1 MPMNAQNRTPRQQP
15 VRRTGMPP
23 RPDPAALRGS
33 HLPRAQAPQRPAPW
47 APGQQPLVGKVHA
60 PLSKAVVPRR
70 RRGRWLTHG
79 VPTVLAGV
87 FGLGSFLT
95 LGVSSLVG
103 GAGLLAPLL
112 AGLGIAV
119 VVGGGSAFLLRNRG
133 PRPVRLGRD
142 GATEIPTGTR
152 TMLEKIVKD
161 SRQQRRRLQRMQ
173 RRARGSAVSQ
183 ILHRAETLLAR
194 IDALLGSAAI
204 QSRRASDGD
213 VMLLEGMADRY
224 VPELVDALED
234 TVGFLAPTTTEDA
247 RARAIENLH
256 SIDEQLVVLGESID
270 RVENDI
276 IAGVTRSLD
285 VHSEF
290 LRARFS
296 DSASDPFID
305 R

>member
-1 MPMNAQNRTPRQQP
+1 
-15 VRRTGMPP
+15 MPP
-23 RPDPAALRGS
+23 RPDASARRGS
-33 HLPRAQAPQRPAPW
+33 HLPRPQAPQRPAPW

-60 PLSKAVVPRR
+60 PRSKAVVPRR

-79 VPTVLAGV
+79 VPAVLAGV
-87 FGLGSFLT
+87 VGLGSFLT

-119 VVGGGSAFLLRNRG
+119 VVGGGSALLLRNRG
-133 PRPVRLGRD
+133 PHPVRLGRS
-142 GATEIPTGTR
+142 AAEIPAATR

-194 IDALLGSAAI
+194 IDALLGSPAI
-204 QSRRASDGD
+204 QSRRASDAD

-224 VPELVDALED
+224 VPDLVDALED
-234 TVGFLAPTTTEDA
+234 TVGFLAPTTTEEA
-247 RARAIENLH
+247 RTRAIENLH
-256 SIDEQLVVLGESID
+256 SIDEQLSVLGESID
-270 RVENDI
+270 RVEHDI

>member
-1 MPMNAQNRTPRQQP
+1 MTAENRPPRQQP

-23 RPDPAALRGS
+23 RPGPSARRGS
-33 HLPRAQAPQRPAPW
+33 GIPRAPQGPAPW
-47 APGQQPLVGKVHA
+47 APGQSPLVGKVHA
-60 PLSKAVVPRR
+60 PFSKAVVPRR

-79 VPTVLAGV
+79 VPSVLAGV
-87 FGLGSFLT
+87 VGLSSFLT

-112 AGLGIAV
+112 AGLGIAA
-119 VVGGGSAFLLRNRG
+119 VVGGGSALLLRNRG
-133 PRPVRLGRD
+133 PGPVRLGRS
-142 GATEIPTGTR
+142 AVEIPAATR
-152 TMLEKIVKD
+152 TMLEKVVKD

-173 RRARGSAVSQ
+173 RRARGSAISQ
-183 ILHRAETLLAR
+183 ILHHAETLLMR

-204 QSRRASDGD
+204 QSRRASDPD

-224 VPELVDALED
+224 VPDLVDALEN
-234 TVGFLAPTTTEDA
+234 TVGFLAPTTTEEA
-247 RARAIENLH
+247 RERAIENLH
-256 SIDEQLVVLGESID
+256 SIDVQLSVLAVSID
-270 RVENDI
+270 RLENDI

-290 LRARFS
+290 LRARFPEPS
-296 DSASDPFID
+296 SDPFID